1 MKNLKSIKVVLLT
14 ITLFVLLSLG
24 GQVFASDTIQLVSP
38 DNNTTSNNTS
48 GNKTTNN
55 TVAPNSIKTTTNK
68 TNSSSYNNTNLP
80 KTGAED
86 YTAVYII
93 LGVCAISA
101 IYAYKKV
108 KQYKGIE

>member
-80 KTGAED
+80 KIRGRR
-86 YTAVYII
+86 
-93 LGVCAISA
+93 LHSS
-101 IYAYKKV
+101 IYYLRSLC
-108 KQYKGIE
+108 YFCNLCI